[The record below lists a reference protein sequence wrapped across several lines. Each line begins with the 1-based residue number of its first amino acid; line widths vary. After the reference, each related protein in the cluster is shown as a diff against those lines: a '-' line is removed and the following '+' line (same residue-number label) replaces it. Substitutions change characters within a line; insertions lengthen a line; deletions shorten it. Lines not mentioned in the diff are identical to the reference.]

1 MDYFQ
6 SLSEQFD
13 TQVVVVRFA
22 SSVSPFLRSER
33 ILQST
38 FTASLIVS
46 WLSFVQTIVPTSHET
61 AFNIGMFISFLA
73 LGFHFGNIVVAG
85 RGAAIASQRAANPK
99 DADDNAKYDHKYF
112 RHYLEL
118 SEQLHFAATIM
129 FMVAIITMTFYTF
142 SSIVYPTVLVGVY
155 ALLAVIVFWSAYW
168 KVSMTLRNFKLM
180 VNGVRILRTR
190 AKKRRNNLSS

>member
-22 SSVSPFLRSER
+22 SSVSPFLWSER

-73 LGFHFGNIVVAG
+73 LGFHFGNIEPGFLSAYVVPILAG
-85 RGAAIASQRAANPK
+85 DR
-99 DADDNAKYDHKYF
+99 
-112 RHYLEL
+112 
-118 SEQLHFAATIM
+118 
-129 FMVAIITMTFYTF
+129 
-142 SSIVYPTVLVGVY
+142 VGV
-155 ALLAVIVFWSAYW
+155 
-168 KVSMTLRNFKLM
+168 
-180 VNGVRILRTR
+180 
-190 AKKRRNNLSS
+190 AKSVDR